1 MADDGDLVVRRDEDL
16 VALLRK
22 RDEAAFAQVVRAWS
36 PTMMRVARTHVS
48 TQESAAE
55 VVQEAWLAVVKGL
68 GAFEGRSSLKTWAF
82 RIVVNLA
89 KTRGLK
95 EKRSSPFSSLLPE
108 DEGPTVDP
116 TRFRSATDAS
126 PRAWAAGAAPE
137 PWSAG
142 PEGSLLRGETR
153 ALLSRAVDQLPE
165 RHRVVITLRDVEGLS
180 SADVCELL
188 DVSPENQRVILHR
201 ARAKVRA
208 AMEDYYRGKD
218 SDR

>member
-1 MADDGDLVVRRDEDL
+1 MTQLDWSDEDL

-36 PTMMRVARTHVS
+36 PTMLRVARAHVS

-68 GAFEGRSSLKTWAF
+68 GVFEGRSSLKTWTF

-89 KTRGLK
+89 KTRGVK
-95 EKRSSPFSSLLPE
+95 ERRSSPFSSLLPE

-116 TRFRSATDAS
+116 SRFQSAGDAN
-126 PRAWAAGAAPE
+126 PHAWAAGAAPE

-153 ALLSRAVDQLPE
+153 TLLARAVDELPE

-180 SADVCELL
+180 SQEVCELL

-218 SDR
+218 SGR

>member
-1 MADDGDLVVRRDEDL
+1 MPDDESVAIRGDEDL

-22 RDEAAFAQVVRAWS
+22 RDEAAFAEIVRAWS
-36 PTMMRVARTHVS
+36 PTMLRVARAHVS
-48 TQESAAE
+48 TDESAAE

-68 GAFEGRSSLKTWAF
+68 AAFEGRSSLKTWAF

-89 KTRGLK
+89 KTRGVK

-116 TRFRSATDAS
+116 ARFRSAADPN

-142 PEGSLLRGETR
+142 PEGALLRGESR
-153 ALLSRAVDQLPE
+153 ALLARAVDRLPE
-165 RHRVVITLRDVEGLS
+165 RHRVVLTLRDVEGLTS
-180 SADVCELL
+180 EEVCELL
-188 DVSPENQRVILHR
+188 DVSPENQRVLLHR
-201 ARAKVRA
+201 ARAKVRS

-218 SDR
+218 SP

>member
-1 MADDGDLVVRRDEDL
+1 MTQPDWSDEDL

-22 RDEAAFAQVVRAWS
+22 RDEAVFAWVVRAWS
-36 PTMMRVARTHVS
+36 PTMLRVARAHVS

-55 VVQEAWLAVVKGL
+55 VVQDAWLAVIKGL
-68 GAFEGRSSLKTWAF
+68 GTFEGRSSLKTWTF

-89 KTRGLK
+89 KTRGVK

-116 TRFRSATDAS
+116 SRFQSAAEAN
-126 PRAWAAGAAPE
+126 PYAWAAGAAPE

-142 PEGSLLRGETR
+142 PEGSLLRAETR
-153 ALLSRAVDQLPE
+153 ALLARAIDGLPE
-165 RHRVVITLRDVEGLS
+165 RHRVVITLRDVEGLPS
-180 SADVCELL
+180 EEVCELL

-201 ARAKVRA
+201 SRAKVRA

-218 SDR
+218 SRR